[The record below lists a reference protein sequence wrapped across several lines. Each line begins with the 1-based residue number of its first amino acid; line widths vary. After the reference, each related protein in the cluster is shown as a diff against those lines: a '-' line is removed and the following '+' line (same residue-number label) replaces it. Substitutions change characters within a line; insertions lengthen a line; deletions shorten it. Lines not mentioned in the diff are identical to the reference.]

1 MIKSKSLRPI
11 ILKPEYPEGKLKD
24 QNICYFLNIIKIMK
38 STFKTVMSFSI
49 CPITFWTYEKG
60 QPIISSSINYFT
72 FIKKNPIN
80 CIDFVQYKNKF
91 EI

>member
-1 MIKSKSLRPI
+1 
-11 ILKPEYPEGKLKD
+11 
-24 QNICYFLNIIKIMK
+24 
-38 STFKTVMSFSI
+38 MSFSI
-49 CPITFWTYEKG
+49 YPITFWTYEEG